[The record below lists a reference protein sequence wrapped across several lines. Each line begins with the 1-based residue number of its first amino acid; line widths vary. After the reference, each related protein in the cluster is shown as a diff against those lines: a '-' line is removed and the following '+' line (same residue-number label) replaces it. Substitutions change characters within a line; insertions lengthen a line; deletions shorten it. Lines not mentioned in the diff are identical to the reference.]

1 MRAST
6 KLLLALV
13 LLTDNNTVAFLA
25 RDYCGYQRPRSSLT
39 VNRNNNELAQ
49 TIPAAN
55 ESWFCKTE
63 QFKRPF
69 PEVKPRLEAHKEW
82 VTKLRTEQGMCI
94 TSGYGVD
101 AAGRPGGGGLMFLA
115 APSYEAALEVV
126 LQDPLVANDC
136 VDWELNGWIGQ
147 VGDIQ
152 LR

>member
-1 MRAST
+1 MSAST

-13 LLTDNNTVAFLA
+13 LLTDNTVAFLA
-25 RDYCGYQRPRSSLT
+25 RDCCWCQRPRSSLPL
-39 VNRNNNELAQ
+39 NHNKNELAQ

-69 PEVKPRLEAHKEW
+69 PEVKPHLEAHKEW

-94 TSGYGVD
+94 TSGYRVD

-115 APSYEAALEVV
+115 AQSYEAALEVV

-152 LR
+152 MR